1 MTYQFQ
7 VYNIMIQYVYIMK
20 SLQSNYHLSPHTVT
34 IFFLVMRTLK
44 IYCLSNFQ
52 IYNTELS
59 TVVTMLYMTSHG
71 IYFIT
76 GSLYLSIIFIHFA
89 LLHPPYQVFMLILK
103 MEKPADFTVILY
115 RLFTAE
121 PNITA
126 ELKEKERQPWVS
138 HQGHTKENTTSM
150 KVLTVHPLFKLC
162 KI

>member
-1 MTYQFQ
+1 
-7 VYNIMIQYVYIMK
+7 MIQYVYIMK

-89 LLHPPYQVFMLILK
+89 LLHPPY
-103 MEKPADFTVILY
+103 
-115 RLFTAE
+115 
-121 PNITA
+121 
-126 ELKEKERQPWVS
+126 
-138 HQGHTKENTTSM
+138 
-150 KVLTVHPLFKLC
+150 
-162 KI
+162 